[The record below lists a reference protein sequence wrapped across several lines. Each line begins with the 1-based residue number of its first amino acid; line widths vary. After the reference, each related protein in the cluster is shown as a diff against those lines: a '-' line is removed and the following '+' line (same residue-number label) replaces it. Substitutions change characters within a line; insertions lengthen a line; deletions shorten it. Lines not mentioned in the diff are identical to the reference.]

1 MVVVPFSI
9 LPPKVL
15 YSLSTHL
22 MEEGKV
28 LSQFF
33 PNLQLEIDRAD
44 ISVDAKRYLAE
55 CLTASLFLVIF
66 FTILLTIVF
75 IPKGYYFS
83 GAMVAIAFSI
93 MIFFLQIN
101 YPNVVAHRRIRKLDA
116 DLLGSLRAILI
127 QINSGVPLFE
137 AMVIISKQ
145 QFGEV
150 SSEFRKVVN
159 KINVGVPQIE
169 ALESMALKNPSPYF
183 RRTLWQI
190 INAMKEGAASAT
202 VMESV
207 ISNLNREEIIQIE
220 KYGSQLSPLAMFY
233 MMGAVI
239 MPVLAVTLIIVM
251 SSFIQIDDLTL
262 KILFFSLLGLVVFF
276 QLMFSGVIKSKR
288 PSLLGE

>member
-207 ISNLNREEIIQIE
+207 ISNLNGEEIIQIE
-220 KYGSQLSPLAMFY
+220 EYGSQLSPLAMFY